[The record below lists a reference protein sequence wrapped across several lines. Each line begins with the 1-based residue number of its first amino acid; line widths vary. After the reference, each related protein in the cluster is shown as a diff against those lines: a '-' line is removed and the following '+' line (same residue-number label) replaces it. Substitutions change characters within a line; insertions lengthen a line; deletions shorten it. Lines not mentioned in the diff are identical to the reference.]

1 MGHLEPYAATR
12 HSRATADQPAACDAQ
27 PLVNCKLD
35 ERSSRTH
42 KSSNQWHDQQAFCGI
57 LPGRFLSSLHLES
70 ARSSRTRKRLE
81 EESSQLAFFVHEA
94 KIPVLVNPE
103 PE

>member
-12 HSRATADQPAACDAQ
+12 HSRATADQPAVCDAQ

-35 ERSSRTH
+35 E
-42 KSSNQWHDQQAFCGI
+42 
-57 LPGRFLSSLHLES
+57 
-70 ARSSRTRKRLE
+70 RSSRTRKRLE

-94 KIPVLVNPE
+94 IIPVLVNPE